1 VLFAAVSA
9 ANAHVPVRHHRKAAV
24 KPDLADD
31 FNALAQNRPRPCGD
45 ADAPGAP
52 PARWRI
58 ERTECAW
65 QDRLMVRRWSA
76 TGSMLP
82 GDCISPQARWWAWAR
97 GAAPLAWRTSWAARS
112 LDDESGAE
120 KRIVMIRRSTGGE
133 WQATEWRW
141 KPSLRA
147 ATRRW
152 QEGRWTLL
160 QELAAGVNHES
171 AAPQPGAAETALLQT
186 GWEENLGTR
195 PGEIAGELWRWQADG
210 LCLRSDP
217 VGLGPQQFHLPY
229 SVDDTRLE
237 QRAAMQLQLA
247 RRYPKAT
254 WLTTFRLVPAPDKTK
269 GGAQFHAVW
278 VENGE
283 LKGQLWIPTK
293 SDGPVVRLRIVT
305 SVGGASPAA
314 IARAGQIVEHELAVL
329 AGSWAAR
336 HD

>member
-1 VLFAAVSA
+1 M
-9 ANAHVPVRHHRKAAV
+9 

-45 ADAPGAP
+45 ADTPGAP
-52 PARWRI
+52 PARWQLD
-58 ERTECAW
+58 RTECAW

-82 GDCISPQARWWAWAR
+82 GDCISPQARWWAWGR
-97 GAAPLAWRTSWAARS
+97 GSKPLAWRTAWTARS
-112 LDDESGAE
+112 VGDGSGEE
-120 KRIVMIRRSTGGE
+120 KRIVMIRRDSGGE
-133 WQATEWRW
+133 WHAAEWRW
-141 KPSLRA
+141 KPSPRA

-152 QEGRWTLL
+152 QEGRWKLL
-160 QELAAGVNHES
+160 EELADAVNHDTV
-171 AAPQPGAAETALLQT
+171 APLAAETGLLQSV
-186 GWEENLGTR
+186 WEGNLGTR
-195 PGEIAGELWRWQADG
+195 PGEITGDLWRWQVEG

-254 WLTTFRLVPAPDKTK
+254 WLTPFRLVPAAAGAQ
-269 GGAQFHAVW
+269 GGAQFQAVW

-283 LKGQLWIPTK
+283 LKGQLWMPTK
-293 SDGPVVRLRIVT
+293 GNGPVVRLRIVA
-305 SVGGASPAA
+305 SVRGASPAA
-314 IARAGQIVEHELAVL
+314 VARAGQVIEHELAAL
-329 AGSWAAR
+329 AASWAAR
-336 HD
+336 HE